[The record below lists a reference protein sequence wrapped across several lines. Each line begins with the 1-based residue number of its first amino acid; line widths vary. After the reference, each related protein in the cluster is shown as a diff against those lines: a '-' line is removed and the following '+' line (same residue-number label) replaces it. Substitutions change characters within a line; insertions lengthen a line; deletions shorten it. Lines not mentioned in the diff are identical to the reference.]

1 MHTPSPRAAE
11 YQHWSIPCILSAST
25 QPHPQPEDFRLMQ
38 FPSQDSDRQRCW
50 PQAQSKLLRKLLQT
64 LSPCPPKSLDLTS
77 LHFPLPLAE
86 LPATWRATA
95 TGQGRLRHYC
105 SNSRQREEWLL
116 HQIQLLDRLWLTPD
130 QPHPLVSPLVIRLSR
145 GQGPPQMQ
153 VHVCQCFVTHT
164 EEVGI
169 LFYGSLLN
177 ALMTSSASQQ

>member
-1 MHTPSPRAAE
+1 
-11 YQHWSIPCILSAST
+11 
-25 QPHPQPEDFRLMQ
+25 MQ
-38 FPSQDSDRQRCW
+38 FPSQDSNRQRCW
-50 PQAQSKLLRKLLQT
+50 PQTQSKLLRKLLQP
-64 LSPCPPKSLDLTS
+64 LSPSPPKSLDLTS

-86 LPATWRATA
+86 LLATWRATA

-130 QPHPLVSPLVIRLSR
+130 PPHPLVSPLVIRLSR

-177 ALMTSSASQQ
+177 ALMTSSASQR